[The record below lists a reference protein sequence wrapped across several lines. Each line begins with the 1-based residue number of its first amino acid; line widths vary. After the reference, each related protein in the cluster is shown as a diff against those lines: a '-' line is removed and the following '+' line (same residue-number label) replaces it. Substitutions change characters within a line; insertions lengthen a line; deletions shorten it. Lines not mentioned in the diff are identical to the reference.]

1 MVKFR
6 ELEYT
11 TSDSEQDP
19 DYDPGMDMKQ
29 ACSGCCESFA
39 LIEDLN
45 ETIFNLTEKNKKL
58 KQDIRQLRK
67 IILTIANEIKNIC

>member
-11 TSDSEQDP
+11 TTDSEEDP
-19 DYDPGMDMKQ
+19 DYNPDEDMKE
-29 ACSGCCESFA
+29 ACSGCCESFG

-45 ETIFNLTEKNKKL
+45 ETIFNLKEKNKRL
-58 KQDIRQLRK
+58 NQDIRQLRK